1 MKSND
6 PADARSVFGSVNASR
21 DKLPRAPAFKP
32 VFNRLIGDLFS
43 DGYDPWLEYQ
53 AVKSSLKIEGG
64 LSPGAVQS
72 AAERQESM
80 AERALRLYVVAQHEV
95 AAYTHGG
102 DALIGAMKEHSLLE
116 LELDKAKGARTK
128 QITDGD
134 VASHAAVMYPD
145 QWREVNDR
153 REKGK
158 LLLKYVEGLSV
169 LAATRAATLRNL
181 VSPGGRGRTIG

>member
-1 MKSND
+1 M
-6 PADARSVFGSVNASR
+6 FENASPGIR
-21 DKLPRAPAFKP
+21 RLPREPELRP
-32 VFNRLIGDLFS
+32 VFNRLVGDLFS
-43 DGYDPWLEYQ
+43 DGYDPWVEYQ
-53 AVKSSLKIEGG
+53 AVKASLKIAGG
-64 LSPGAVQS
+64 LSPGAVQA
-72 AAERQESM
+72 AAESQESM

-102 DALIGAMKEHSLLE
+102 DALIGAMRENALVE
-116 LELDKAKGARTK
+116 LELDKAKGVRTK

-145 QWREVNDR
+145 EWRRVNDR
-153 REKGK
+153 REKGR

-181 VSPGGRGRTIG
+181 VNPGGRNRTVG